1 MTSLAGAWQ
10 RFWFPAVP
18 VRRLAIYRIVIATF
32 AFFDVTVVSGFIS
45 RYSSVSHEFYKPLY
59 VLRLGGHDL
68 HVSPGATSVLHVV
81 LAVALAMAIF
91 GLYTRVALLISAPL
105 YLWWFGTYYSFGA
118 VQHGRIMVLIS
129 LMVMLVAPAGRAFSI
144 DAIRL
149 RARRAGA
156 GVPIPPPLNETDQLA
171 GWALRVIM
179 ILVVA
184 AYTLAAYAKIHT
196 SGLGWATSGALQR
209 LIVEKHTPAGNW
221 LAHYPTIVKSMQV
234 LTLFMEAT
242 TAVVLLRGRI
252 RDFYFLALAGF
263 HTGTLVLTNINFLGL
278 MVGYLAFYDLEVGVA
293 RVGAFVRKRVRV
305 KPVEMVYDADCGLC
319 ARAIT
324 SLLAL
329 DWLHAITVRP
339 GPPGL
344 SAMRA
349 TRGGR
354 TSEGYAAVREAA
366 HVVPALWPTLV
377 VAYLPPVEALGRR
390 VYAWVADH
398 RSTSGSCGVGPDAAC
413 AVPDAAG
420 QTTSEKA
427 PSAQDRP

>member
-1 MTSLAGAWQ
+1 MSTLAGAWQ

-18 VRRLAIYRIVIATF
+18 VRRLAIYRIVVATF
-32 AFFDVTVVSGFIS
+32 AFVDVTVVSGFIS

-59 VLRLGGHDL
+59 VMRLGGHDF
-68 HVSPGATSVLHVV
+68 HVSPGATSVLHIV
-81 LAVALAMAIF
+81 LAVTLAMAVI

-118 VQHGRIMVLIS
+118 VQHGRIIVVIS
-129 LMVMLVAPAGRAFSI
+129 LMVMLIAPAGRAFSI

-156 GVPIPPPLNETDQLA
+156 GAAIPPPLNETDQLA
-171 GWALRVIM
+171 GWALRVLM

-209 LIVEKHTPAGNW
+209 LIVEKHTPVGNW

-234 LTLFMEAT
+234 LTLFMEGT
-242 TAVVLLRGRI
+242 TAIVLLRGRI
-252 RDFYFLALAGF
+252 RDFYFLSLAGF
-263 HTGTLVLTNINFLGL
+263 HIGTLVLTNINFLGL
-278 MVGYLAFYDLEVGVA
+278 MIGYLAFYDLEVGAA
-293 RVGAFVRKRVRV
+293 RVGAFVRQRARVS
-305 KPVEMVYDADCGLC
+305 PVDIVYDADCGLC
-319 ARAIT
+319 VRAIT
-324 SLLAL
+324 WLLAL

-349 TRGGR
+349 TRDGR

-398 RSTSGSCGVGPDAAC
+398 RSTNGSCGVGPDAAC
-413 AVPDAAG
+413 AVPNAVR

-427 PSAQDRP
+427 PSAKDRP